1 MINYTVR
8 FALIIAFAP
17 YTRDDP
23 IRAVELSSDTLR
35 FGVYH
40 LFKLFELWVAVLK
53 KAQYI
58 DAQAWSIDINW
69 LER

>member
-1 MINYTVR
+1 MTQ
-8 FALIIAFAP
+8 F
-17 YTRDDP
+17 DE
-23 IRAVELSSDTLR
+23 AVELSSDTLR